1 MEKHIDL
8 TTGSIVDKLIK
19 LAIPIMGVS
28 FIQTAYNLID
38 MIWIGR
44 LGSNAVAAV
53 GTAGFFTWL
62 AEAFIMIAKLGVTI
76 KVSQSIGQKD
86 YKKTKSYIISGL
98 QINFTLAALY
108 SVFLL
113 SFYNQLVEFFQL
125 GDMEV
130 IHMAKIYLVTVALG
144 MIFFFAGPVFSGIFN
159 GMGDSKTPFI
169 INTIGLAFN
178 IIFDPVLIFGLAG
191 FPKLGVLGAALAT
204 VMAQVIVTLC
214 FTIAIIRKK
223 VSFLTL
229 NIFQKPQWN
238 LIKEITH
245 IGLPGALQSGLFTTF
260 SMVIGRIV
268 AYWGPTPIAAQKIG
282 SQIEALSWL
291 TAGGFSTAISTYVGQ
306 NYGAGK
312 KERIYKGVK
321 ITMGLSAIIGVATT
335 LLLIFAREP
344 LMKIFV
350 AEPETIEIGKQY
362 LFILGY
368 SQLFMCAEITI
379 TGAFNGIGRT
389 YLPNIITI
397 ILTGARIPLCLILSK
412 YLGLDGIWWSISIT
426 SILKGIVLVGTYCY
440 LKQQNKL
447 IKHIVDED
455 YIEQAA

>member
-38 MIWIGR
+38 MIWIGK

-76 KVSQSIGQKD
+76 KVSQSIGQRD

-98 QINFTLAALY
+98 QINLTLAVIY

-113 SFYNQLVEFFQL
+113 SFHNQLIEFFNL
-125 GDMEV
+125 GNMEV
-130 IHMAKIYLVTVALG
+130 IQMAKTYLITVAIG
-144 MIFFFAGPVFSGIFN
+144 MIFFFSGPVFTGIFN

-169 INTIGLAFN
+169 INTIGLIFN

-204 VMAQVIVTLC
+204 ITAQVIVTLC
-214 FTIAIIRKK
+214 FIIAIIRKK
-223 VSFLTL
+223 VEFLTL
-229 NIFQKPQWN
+229 NIFRKPHWH
-238 LIKEITH
+238 LIKEITY
-245 IGLPGALQSGLFTTF
+245 IGLPGALQSGLFTIF

-268 AYWGPTPIAAQKIG
+268 AYWGAVPIAAQKIG

-312 KERIYKGVK
+312 YERINKGVK
-321 ITMGLSAIIGVATT
+321 ITMGLATIIGIGTT

-344 LMKIFV
+344 LMQIFV
-350 AEPETIEIGKQY
+350 SEPETIAVGKQY
-362 LFILGY
+362 LLILGY

-389 YLPNIITI
+389 YLPNIISI
-397 ILTGARIPLCLILSK
+397 ILTGSRIPLCLILGK
-412 YLGLDGIWWSISIT
+412 TLGLDGIWWSISIT
-426 SILKGIVLVGTYCY
+426 SILKGIVLVIIYYY
-440 LKQQNKL
+440 LKHQDKL
-447 IKHIVDED
+447 VNNMSNED
-455 YIEQAA
+455 YTVQST